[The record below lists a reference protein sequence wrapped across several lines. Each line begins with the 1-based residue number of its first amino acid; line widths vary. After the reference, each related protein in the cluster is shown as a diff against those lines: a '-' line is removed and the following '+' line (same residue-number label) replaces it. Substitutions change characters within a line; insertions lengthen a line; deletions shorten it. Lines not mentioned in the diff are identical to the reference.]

1 MKNILITGGAGY
13 IGSVLVHQ
21 LFNLGFKV
29 TCVDKLMFGQESISD
44 LNNKKNFIFYDCD
57 ITNFHKL
64 GQILQSDKFDAVI
77 HLASIV
83 GDPACKLYKNEAY
96 KTNWQATCWLVDKCI
111 SLGISRFI
119 FSSTC
124 SNYGKMENKK
134 VFVDENSP
142 LKPLS
147 LYAELKVKVENYILN
162 EIIKTDSFNPTVL
175 RFPTVYG
182 PSKRMRFDLTVN
194 EFSKEISLGRKLLV
208 FGKQFWRPYCHV
220 EDFANAFIS
229 VLNSP
234 IDTIAYNVFNVGST
248 SENYT
253 KKMIVDLIC
262 REIPSAKI
270 EYIDKDEDPRDYRVN
285 SDKIYNNLGFRT
297 TKDVQTGIRE
307 IIDLIRSNHYNDTED
322 QKYYNIPHNNV

>member
-1 MKNILITGGAGY
+1 M
-13 IGSVLVHQ
+13 
-21 LFNLGFKV
+21 
-29 TCVDKLMFGQESISD
+29 
-44 LNNKKNFIFYDCD
+44 
-57 ITNFHKL
+57 
-64 GQILQSDKFDAVI
+64 
-77 HLASIV
+77 
-83 GDPACKLYKNEAY
+83 
-96 KTNWQATCWLVDKCI
+96 
-111 SLGISRFI
+111 
-119 FSSTC
+119 
-124 SNYGKMENKK
+124 
-134 VFVDENSP
+134 FVDENSP

-262 REIPSAKI
+262 R
-270 EYIDKDEDPRDYRVN
+270 
-285 SDKIYNNLGFRT
+285 
-297 TKDVQTGIRE
+297 
-307 IIDLIRSNHYNDTED
+307 
-322 QKYYNIPHNNV
+322 